1 MPSWMERY
9 RFFLVNPVNPD
20 PVSVEDVMNT
30 EQSDREMNDRKTYVS
45 VQIALL
51 CRMHEEGYL

>member
-1 MPSWMERY
+1 
-9 RFFLVNPVNPD
+9 
-20 PVSVEDVMNT
+20 MNT